1 MTNILVKMN
10 YTLVVR
16 ICQEGMKKGIFTES
30 WGKSS
35 LGGAPAGAQSYW
47 QGRFAACTFLERV

>member
-1 MTNILVKMN
+1 MN
-10 YTLVVR
+10 YTLVVQ

-30 WGKSS
+30 WGKSN

-47 QGRFAACTFLERV
+47 QGRFAACTFVERV

>member
-10 YTLVVR
+10 YTLVVQ

-30 WGKSS
+30 WGKSN

-47 QGRFAACTFLERV
+47 QGRFAACTFVERV